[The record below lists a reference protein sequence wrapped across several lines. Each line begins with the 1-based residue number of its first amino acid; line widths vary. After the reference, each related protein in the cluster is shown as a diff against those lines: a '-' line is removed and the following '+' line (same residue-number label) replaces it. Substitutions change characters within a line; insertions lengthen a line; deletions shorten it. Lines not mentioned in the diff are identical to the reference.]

1 MASTSSVHY
10 SAPGCMANKTRS
22 RVQRL
27 DVVIALPMIIN
38 KTEGPGISLSL
49 SLSVCVCVYYKEPV
63 VVMLLP
69 VILNGRTSNVRGQR
83 TDRVVLVIVRVSGC
97 LFS

>member
-1 MASTSSVHY
+1 M
-10 SAPGCMANKTRS
+10 
-22 RVQRL
+22 RVR
-27 DVVIALPMIIN
+27 VR
-38 KTEGPGISLSL
+38 
-49 SLSVCVCVYYKEPV
+49 VCVCVCHKEPV